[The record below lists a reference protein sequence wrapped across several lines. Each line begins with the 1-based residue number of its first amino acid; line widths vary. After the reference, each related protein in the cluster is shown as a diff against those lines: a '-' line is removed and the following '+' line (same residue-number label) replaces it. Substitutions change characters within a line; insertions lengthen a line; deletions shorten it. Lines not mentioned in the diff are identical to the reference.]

1 MNAKQR
7 RQFVRQ
13 YKHKIEL
20 DRVVVR
26 LEGKPPYWF
35 DAADPHNLHRYR
47 YDGEPVVETVARL
60 NFYYA
65 RVIQSKEQTSC

>member
-7 RQFVRQ
+7 RRLVRQ
-13 YKHKIEL
+13 YKEKIEL
-20 DRVVVR
+20 DRVVKR

-35 DAADPHNLHRYR
+35 DAADPHNLHRHK

-65 RVIQSKEQTSC
+65 KDIQRKET